1 MALSILVGTALPAS
15 RRLSQAAFRLSCQR
29 FRQSAE
35 RQVSRFVNASGTSG
49 RSTRVAIVATIAA
62 TIVCVISGPFHTA
75 ALPWPTRSLFW
86 LTLIGWNVVKWR
98 SWTRLAPLRLP
109 RGHAGVVAHV
119 LGGAILLNLTLPLEI
134 NWLFMAVGV
143 PVQVAWAGVFLAA
156 AAISLLIGVIIAL
169 IAAPAP
175 PLSDAA
181 ATTAVAAPPAPAP
194 ASGLAARVAIAD
206 LHAIVA
212 EDHYLRL
219 HLADGRQPLVLY
231 RFGDALQ
238 ELAGHPGLQVH
249 RSAWVADAA
258 QPRAL
263 REGRKWRLQLASGV
277 IVPVSQ
283 TFVPALRARGLLQRV
298 A

>member
-1 MALSILVGTALPAS
+1 MVIITTV
-15 RRLSQAAFRLSCQR
+15 
-29 FRQSAE
+29 
-35 RQVSRFVNASGTSG
+35 
-49 RSTRVAIVATIAA
+49 AA
-62 TIVCVISGPFHTA
+62 TIVCAISGPFHTA

-98 SWTRLAPLRLP
+98 AWGHFVPPLLP
-109 RGHAGVVAHV
+109 AGNIGNAGLV
-119 LGGAILLNLTLPLEI
+119 LGGAVFLNATLPLEI
-134 NWLFMAVGV
+134 NWLFAAVGV
-143 PVQVAWAGVFLAA
+143 PVRVAWVGVFLAA

-169 IAAPAP
+169 IRRP
-175 PLSDAA
+175 DAA
-181 ATTAVAAPPAPAP
+181 MSAPAP
-194 ASGLAARVAIAD
+194 AGDTATPTPPSPAPDIRLPAGLAARVNIAD